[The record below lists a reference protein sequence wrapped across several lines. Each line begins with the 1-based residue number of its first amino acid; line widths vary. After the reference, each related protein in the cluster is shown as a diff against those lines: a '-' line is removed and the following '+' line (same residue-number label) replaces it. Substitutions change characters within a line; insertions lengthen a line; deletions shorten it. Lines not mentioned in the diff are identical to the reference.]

1 MQSAGGLGGGAMGE
15 CLVAGSDSAFSPGEE
30 GGPVSAAA
38 SASPH
43 PSRIRLVIQMQDALT
58 AAARTAGVN

>member
-15 CLVAGSDSAFSPGEE
+15 CLAAGSDSAFSPGEE
-30 GGPVSAAA
+30 GAVSAAA

>member
-1 MQSAGGLGGGAMGE
+1 MGE

-43 PSRIRLVIQMQDALT
+43 PSRIRLVIQMQGALT